1 MGATA
6 LQESGSIYTFYSAID
21 QGVSLEPMADDSLR
35 NGLKKIYPKMDGKW
49 YNTFLKQARALNE
62 YINHREGTKDTS
74 WKYGWYDGTAPEIPS
89 GKQTDIINY
98 IWDKFTTV
106 QKRNFGSKKD
116 SWNTA
121 DVYIMKTSAE
131 RKIKAGVDNLAN
143 TFNDGSY
150 TPDVFVGTVNA
161 FMSQALRQKLLIPI
175 SLKKVTAAAPK
186 ATLKEANVDTGP
198 DGLTDVTGSLDKIV
212 KTVFEITN
220 RGGELDFNT
229 NSLTTGATFTAGKY
243 TTKYFWETR
252 MSGANQKTEL
262 KDMVQN
268 NTGKYVKAEAQAG
281 SIPVPLMKELV
292 TQFSKEDYDSNLS
305 NDLTPHKKYWQD
317 YLKDV
322 MKDNTIPKDFGGMSI
337 MGKAVDAEGF
347 IDKAIELDNMSHAD
361 IRALFKC
368 SKSDFSAKLRQK
380 LRQLRI
386 IKAFINAKKSG
397 DLPEFLATSYYRA
410 AKLNLS
416 QADLSG
422 PFVKIQ

>member
-6 LQESGSIYTFYSAID
+6 LQESGPIYTFYSAIER
-21 QGVSLEPMADDSLR
+21 GVSLEPMADDSLR
-35 NGLKKIYPKMDGKW
+35 VGLKKIYPKMDAKW
-49 YNTFLKQARALNE
+49 YSTFLKQARALNA
-62 YINHREGTKDTS
+62 YIGHREGTKDTT
-74 WKYGWYDGTAPEIPS
+74 WKYGWYDGRAPEIPAN
-89 GKQTDIINY
+89 KQTDIINY

-121 DVYIMKTSAE
+121 DVYIMKKSAE
-131 RKIKAGVDNLAN
+131 RQLKAGVDNLAN
-143 TFNDGSY
+143 TFNDGNY

-161 FMSQALRQKLLIPI
+161 FMSQALKQRLLIPI
-175 SLKKVTAAAPK
+175 SLKKVTAAAPT

-198 DGLTDVTGSLDKIV
+198 DGLVNVTGGLDKIV

-229 NSLTTGATFTAGKY
+229 NSLTTGAYFTAGKY

-292 TQFSKEDYDSNLS
+292 GEFSKEDYDSNLS
-305 NDLTPHKKYWQD
+305 NDLTTHKKYWQD
-317 YLKDV
+317 YLEDVIKD
-322 MKDNTIPKDFGGMSI
+322 KTIPKNFGGMSI
-337 MGKAVDAEGF
+337 MGRAMNAKDF
-347 IDKAIELDNMSHAD
+347 IDKAIELDNMSHSD
-361 IRALFKC
+361 IRSLYKV

-386 IKAFINAKKSG
+386 IRAFINAQKSG
-397 DLPEFLATSYYRA
+397 DLAVFLATSYYRA

>member
-6 LQESGSIYTFYSAID
+6 LQESGSIYTFYSAIEK
-21 QGVSLEPMADDSLR
+21 GVSLEPMVDSSLR
-35 NGLKKIYPKMDGKW
+35 EGLLKIYPKMDAKW
-49 YNTFLKQARALNE
+49 YTTFLKQAKALNG
-62 YINHREGTKDTS
+62 YIGHREGSKDNS
-74 WKYGWYDGTAPEIPS
+74 WKYGWYDGAAPEIPRT
-89 GKQTDIINY
+89 KQTDIINY
-98 IWDKFTTV
+98 IWDKFTSE
-106 QKRNFGSKKD
+106 QKRNFGNKKD

-121 DVYIMKTSAE
+121 DVYIMKTNAE
-131 RKIKAGVDNLAN
+131 RQIKSAVDELDK
-143 TFNDGSY
+143 TFNDGNY

-161 FMSQALRQKLLIPI
+161 YMSQALRKKLLIPI

-186 ATLKEANVDTGP
+186 ATLKEANLDTGP
-198 DGLTDVTGSLDKIV
+198 DGLVNVTGSIDKVV
-212 KTVFEITN
+212 KTVFEIQN

-229 NSLTTGATFTAGKY
+229 NSLTTSATFTAGKY

-262 KDMVQN
+262 KDLVQN

-292 TQFSKEDYDSNLS
+292 REFSKEDYDSNLS
-305 NDLTPHKKYWQD
+305 NNLDSHKKYWQD
-317 YLKDV
+317 YLKDII
-322 MKDNTIPKDFGGMSI
+322 KDTTISKDFGGMTI
-337 MGKAVDAEGF
+337 MGKQVSPDEF
-347 IDKAIELDNMSHAD
+347 ISQAIELDNMSASD
-361 IRALFKC
+361 VRTLYKC
-368 SKSDFSAKLRQK
+368 SKSDFSNKIRQK

-386 IKAFINAKKSG
+386 IKSFINAKKSG

>member
-21 QGVSLEPMADDSLR
+21 KGVSLDPMADDSLR

-49 YNTFLKQARALNE
+49 YNTFLKQARALNA

-74 WKYGWYDGTAPEIPS
+74 WKYGWYDGAAPEIPS

-131 RKIKAGVDNLAN
+131 RQIKAGVDNLAK

-161 FMSQALRQKLLIPI
+161 YMSQALRQKLLIPI
-175 SLKKVTAAAPK
+175 SLKKVTAAAPR

-198 DGLTDVTGSLDKIV
+198 DGLTNVTGSLDKIV

-292 TQFSKEDYDSNLS
+292 SEFSKEDYDSNLS
-305 NDLTPHKKYWQD
+305 NDLTTHKKYWQD
-317 YLKDV
+317 YLESV
-322 MKDNTIPKDFGGMSI
+322 MKDKTIPKDFGGMSV
-337 MGKAVDAEGF
+337 MGNAVDAEGF

-361 IRALFKC
+361 VRALYKC